1 MAQFFHRI
9 RDTFIPLELRHATDA
24 LTQANR
30 VVAFHLAMLLWVP
43 VFSLFYLFV
52 GAPHASNAVLFGGVI
67 AIGSLVLLG
76 RTKSLTLSSNL
87 LCGGAW
93 YVYTAIGL
101 WTGGAKAPVMIWYVT
116 LPVLSVLLV
125 GYRSGLF
132 WTVASLV
139 TVSAFSIVRF
149 LGCEYPNE
157 LSALA
162 LPLTEYIGLIGMLLC
177 VSILV
182 CVLKN
187 MEHTARAALHE
198 ANSRLEVLASLDGL
212 TGIANRRAFDLALQ
226 QEWKRHARSQAPLSV
241 AIVDTDHFKQY
252 NDTLGHL
259 AGDECLRLIAE
270 IIQSGICRPGD
281 LGARYCGEEFGLIFS
296 ETDAEAAVYLADAIR
311 SRVCALEIPYPNSSV
326 SHHIT
331 ISVGVA
337 TIVPG
342 SDDRYHDLL
351 HAADRALYAAKRAG
365 RNRTIHGMADSK
377 PSDMLCYIE
386 ERR

>member
-1 MAQFFHRI
+1 VAQFFHRI
-9 RDTFIPLELRHATDA
+9 RDAFIPLELRHATDA

-67 AIGSLVLLG
+67 AIGSLVLLR

-93 YVYTAIGL
+93 YVYTAIGM

-132 WTVASLV
+132 WTITSLL
-139 TVSAFSIVRF
+139 TVSAFNMVRF

-157 LSALA
+157 LSAFF

-187 MEHTARAALHE
+187 MEHIARSELHAA
-198 ANSRLEVLASLDGL
+198 NTQLESLASLDAL

-226 QEWKRHARSQAPLSV
+226 REWKRHARSQTPLSV
-241 AIVDTDHFKQY
+241 AIVDADHFKQY

-270 IIQSGICRPGD
+270 IIQSGICRAGD
-281 LGARYCGEEFGLIFS
+281 LGARYGGEEFALIFS
-296 ETDAEAAVYLADAIR
+296 ETDAEAALYLADAIR
-311 SRVCALEIPYPNSSV
+311 SRVSALEIPHPNSSV

-331 ISVGVA
+331 ISIGVA

-351 HAADRALYAAKRAG
+351 HEADRALYAAKRAG
-365 RNRTIHGMADSK
+365 RNQTIHGTVISN
-377 PSDMLCYIE
+377 PGELLNYIE
-386 ERR
+386 AMR